1 MRLKIIPEYLL
12 LKIQLSHNV
21 YLGWRNSAEGAMGG
35 KGKGE
40 EKGEIMR
47 WGEVLSLSSCK
58 DLFWLRSAP
67 RLTSPLLSSS
77 FGIKESEM
85 AGNIYKI
92 TKSGKVKNVHPVW
105 IQSEAVTS
113 LPHLKRRP
121 ISQGQKLDKTKVEL
135 IYFYFFPVLHL
146 DRFWEE
152 ILEEITQKLEI

>member
-1 MRLKIIPEYLL
+1 MAE
-12 LKIQLSHNV
+12 QC
-21 YLGWRNSAEGAMGG
+21 GGEGAMGG
-35 KGKGE
+35 QGE
-40 EKGEIMR
+40 GGRKGEIMR
-47 WGEVLSLSSCK
+47 WGKVLSLSNFK

-67 RLTSPLLSSS
+67 RLTSPYCRLH
-77 FGIKESEM
+77 SEPKKM
-85 AGNIYKI
+85 AGNIFKI

-146 DRFWEE
+146 DRHWEE
-152 ILEEITQKLEI
+152 FLEEI

>member
-1 MRLKIIPEYLL
+1 M
-12 LKIQLSHNV
+12 
-21 YLGWRNSAEGAMGG
+21 GWRNSVGGRGQWEG

-40 EKGEIMR
+40 ERGKS
-47 WGEVLSLSSCK
+47 WGEGKCWAFRILRIYFDCAVRPVLL
-58 DLFWLRSAP
+58 
-67 RLTSPLLSSS
+67 PLIVVFILNQ
-77 FGIKESEM
+77 KKM
-85 AGNIYKI
+85 AGNIFKI

-146 DRFWEE
+146 DRHWEE
-152 ILEEITQKLEI
+152 FLEEI